1 MDEVLEAPPNV
12 QASEFGLFRRRKRY
26 HTPLNIM
33 SRPRKPNNE
42 PSAMANMDLDLE
54 LGDEVALAIE
64 EAVTGKVE
72 VGDREEVLEELTFV
86 TVV

>member
-1 MDEVLEAPPNV
+1 MDEVLEAPPSV
-12 QASEFGLFRRRKRY
+12 QASEIGLFRRRQRY

-42 PSAMANMDLDLE
+42 PSAMANMGLDLE
-54 LGDEVALAIE
+54 LGDEVALAVE
-64 EAVTGKVE
+64 EAIIDKVE
-72 VGDREEVLEELTFV
+72 VGNREEDLEELTFV